1 MVKSLILIWAAPA
14 IALGSPANSQAPAA
28 PKPVSRAD
36 FIKKLDAQFNALDTN
51 HDGSVTKAELQ
62 AAEQR
67 ALELRAQA
75 EFKQLDTNHDGQ
87 LNLQEFMAGAPTQK
101 VGEILDQALRQLDSN
116 KDGKI
121 APEEFRA
128 PQLATFEK
136 LDADHDGVV
145 TPAEIQAYAKAHPRV
160 TPPAR

>member
-1 MVKSLILIWAAPA
+1 VVRSFILIWAAPA
-14 IALGSPANSQAPAA
+14 IALGSPAKSQAPAP

-36 FIKKLDAQFNALDTN
+36 FIKKVDGQFNALDTN
-51 HDGSVTKAELQ
+51 HDGSVSKAELQ

-67 ALELRAQA
+67 ALQLRAQA
-75 EFKQLDTNHDGQ
+75 QFKQLDTNHDGQ
-87 LNLQEFMAGAPTQK
+87 LNLQEFMAGAPTQRI
-101 VGEILDQALRQLDSN
+101 GEVLDQAVRQLDSN

-136 LDADHDGVV
+136 LDANHDGVV
-145 TPAEIQAYAKAHPRV
+145 TPSEIQAYAKAHPRV
-160 TPPAR
+160 PPPVR